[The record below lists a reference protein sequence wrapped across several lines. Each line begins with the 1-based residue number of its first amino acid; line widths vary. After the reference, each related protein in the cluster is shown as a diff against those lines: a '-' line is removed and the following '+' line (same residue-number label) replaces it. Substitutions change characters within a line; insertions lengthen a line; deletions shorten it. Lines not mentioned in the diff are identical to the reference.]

1 IEHAVVNQDGRSNG
15 LTAPSAGAQR
25 ALLEAAHRAPAD
37 VDYVEAHG
45 TGTPLGD
52 PIEAGALGAVL
63 GAGRSPDR
71 PLLIGSVK
79 TNLGHLEAAAGIT
92 GLIKTVLSLHHGR
105 IPPHLHYTTPNPH
118 IDPERLGLR
127 VVTATEPWPRY
138 SGTARAGVSAFGFS
152 GTNAHVALREHRPAT
167 RPKPPRP
174 ADRPAVL
181 LLDAPTEDRLR
192 DQARELA
199 DWLAGPAARA
209 VRPADLGRTL
219 AGRTGRGCRRLA
231 VVVRRTRLRS
241 TRALL
246 RFRGPV

>member
-1 IEHAVVNQDGRSNG
+1 M
-15 LTAPSAGAQR
+15 
-25 ALLEAAHRAPAD
+25 
-37 VDYVEAHG
+37 
-45 TGTPLGD
+45 
-52 PIEAGALGAVL
+52 
-63 GAGRSPDR
+63 
-71 PLLIGSVK
+71 IGSVK